1 MSATHALFPGTFD
14 PITLG
19 HVDLIERAAR
29 FFPRL
34 TVLVAEHA
42 TKQHV
47 FSLKERIAL
56 CRASLEHVEGVEVA
70 STRGLLVDA
79 CRDLEAEA
87 VVRGVRGGID
97 LEYEVQMANTNRAMR
112 PSIDTIFLAPS
123 PPYAHVSSTLV
134 RQIASMRGDVSA
146 FVTGPV
152 LDALQ
157 RRFEVD

>member
-1 MSATHALFPGTFD
+1 MSAPHALFPGTFD

-29 FFPRL
+29 LFERV
-34 TVLVAEHA
+34 TVLAAEHP

-47 FSLKERIAL
+47 FSLPQR
-56 CRASLEHVEGVEVA
+56 
-70 STRGLLVDA
+70 
-79 CRDLEAEA
+79 

-123 PPYAHVSSTLV
+123 PQVAHISSTLV

-152 LDALQ
+152 LDAL
-157 RRFEVD
+157 RKRFEVD